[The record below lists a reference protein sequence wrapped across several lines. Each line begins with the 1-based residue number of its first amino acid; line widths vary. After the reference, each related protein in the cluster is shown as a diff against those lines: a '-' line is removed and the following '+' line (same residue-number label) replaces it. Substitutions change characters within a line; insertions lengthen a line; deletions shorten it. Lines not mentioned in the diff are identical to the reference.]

1 MKIKKLS
8 LLFIVPFC
16 LFSCSTKNDY
26 NLVTFDKTS
35 KTYTP
40 VIENCNYTYQELKE
54 NYFVK
59 LPFLIP
65 GDKIKISYK
74 SNGTPKSFKVEQGK
88 YKYAYR
94 GIGMCSIDRNFYY
107 KDKNDEEQYITD
119 MFNWSRSDFE
129 IQIIDEDLSIKTITT
144 NAEIPN
150 ECYFTYNENIKNNN
164 KYVVQSIWD
173 KKSFKVYCLPN

>member
-40 VIENCNYTYQELKE
+40 VIENCNYSFFELK
-54 NYFVK
+54 YY
-59 LPFLIP
+59 LDYSLFLIP
-65 GDKIKISYK
+65 GDKIKISYN
-74 SNGTPKSFKVEQGK
+74 SHDGTPISYKLEKSK
-88 YKYAYR
+88 YIYLCR
-94 GIGMCSIDRNFYY
+94 GVGVCGIDRNFYY
-107 KDKNDEEQYITD
+107 TDKNNKSHEAQE
-119 MFNWSRSDFE
+119 MFDWSRSDFE
-129 IQIIDEDLSIKTITT
+129 MQIIDEDLSVKTITT